1 MSQNPIQE
9 TTLFASH
16 HTHVEKRLHIAGVVF
31 SSLLAIMG
39 GVCFFV
45 TTRLPETSSTLGMS
59 LLVLGTA
66 FLLTA
71 VFRFFW
77 KSKRLVYTPTGSMIS
92 ARSIYFD
99 PSFQERLTQAVSRG
113 QLHPDPVWKSSVS
126 GSIRLDVL
134 IAEDGSFGAIQLFR
148 YVAYTY
154 KPLTAIVYLSGTEA
168 KEAKHFLATL

>member
-1 MSQNPIQE
+1 MSQNQIQE
-9 TTLFASH
+9 ATLFASRH
-16 HTHVEKRLHIAGVVF
+16 DHVEKRLYIAGVVF
-31 SSLLAIMG
+31 SSLFAILG

-45 TTRLPETSSTLGMS
+45 TTRLPETSSTWGMF

-77 KSKRLVYTPTGSMIS
+77 KSKCLVYTPTGSMIS

-99 PSFQERLTQAVSRG
+99 PSFQERLTEAVSRG

-126 GSIRLDVL
+126 GSLRLDVL
-134 IAEDGSFGAIQLFR
+134 MSEDGSFGAIQLFR
-148 YVAYTY
+148 YVSYTY
-154 KPLTAIVYLSGTEA
+154 KPLTAIVYLSEAEA
-168 KEAKHFLATL
+168 KEAKLFLVTL